1 MNHPT
6 PEIQNVPLSDS
17 GMMDL
22 ARLKMFAE
30 RLRVESVGDPKWVES
45 KGVFEY
51 PNQTVEVAVV
61 LKIIRAAQGIHA
73 LDLLCRAGLFV
84 DMGAIY
90 RCVGDCSAEV
100 YFLLE
105 DYPRQSSNVTKF
117 LREFFSK
124 TIDGHLTS
132 DEEPV
137 RTKKIHNAMVRSLT
151 GNEQDE
157 RIKRSLNNVY
167 KTFSG
172 YTHAGYSHIMQMYGG
187 SGNLR
192 SFNIDGIPSQAQRDL
207 YMELIQKAHQSL
219 LYEMSY
225 VAKTF
230 GLHDLLREIL
240 QCR

>member
-1 MNHPT
+1 
-6 PEIQNVPLSDS
+6 
-17 GMMDL
+17 MDV
-22 ARLKMFAE
+22 ARLKLLAE
-30 RLRVESVGDPKWVES
+30 RLRVESIGDPEWVES
-45 KGVFEY
+45 KDVFEY
-51 PNQTVEVAVV
+51 PNQTIEVAVV

-105 DYPRQSSNVTKF
+105 EYPRQSSNVTKF
-117 LREFFSK
+117 LREFYSR

-137 RTKKIHNAMVRSLT
+137 PTKKIHNAMVRFIT

-157 RIKRSLNNVY
+157 RIKRSLTNVY

-172 YTHAGYSHIMQMYGG
+172 YIHASYSHIMQMYGG
-187 SGNLR
+187 ATNLQ
-192 SFNIDGIPSQAQRDL
+192 SFNIAGISSQAQRDL
-207 YMELIQKAHQSL
+207 NMGLVLDAYKAL
-219 LYEMSY
+219 LYAMAH
-225 VAKTF
+225 VARTF
-230 GLHDLLREIL
+230 NLHDLHREIVA
-240 QCR
+240 QPPVA

>member
-1 MNHPT
+1 
-6 PEIQNVPLSDS
+6 
-17 GMMDL
+17 MDL
-22 ARLKMFAE
+22 ARLKIFVE
-30 RLRVESVGDPKWVES
+30 RLRVESIGDPQWVES

-51 PNQTVEVAVV
+51 PTQTIEVAVV

-73 LDLLCRAGLFV
+73 LDLLCRVGLFV

-137 RTKKIHNAMVRSLT
+137 PTKKIHNAMVRALT

-157 RIKRSLNNVY
+157 RIKRSLTKVY

-187 SGNLR
+187 PANLR
-192 SFNIDGIPSQAQRDL
+192 SFNIEGIASQAQRDL
-207 YMELIQKAHQSL
+207 NMQLVLEAYKSC

-230 GLHDLLREIL
+230 SLHDLHREIL
-240 QCR
+240 EYR

>member
-1 MNHPT
+1 
-6 PEIQNVPLSDS
+6 
-17 GMMDL
+17 MMDL
-22 ARLKMFAE
+22 ARLKILAE
-30 RLRVESVGDPKWVES
+30 RLRVESIGDPQWVES
-45 KGVFEY
+45 KGVFEF
-51 PNQTVEVAVV
+51 PTHTIEVAVV
-61 LKIIRAAQGIHA
+61 LKIIRAAQGLHA

-90 RCVGDCSAEV
+90 RCVGDCGAEV

-137 RTKKIHNAMVRSLT
+137 PTKKIHNAMVRSLT

-157 RIKRSLNNVY
+157 RIKRSLTNVY

-187 SGNLR
+187 PGNLR
-192 SFNIDGIPSQAQRDL
+192 SFNIEGVPSQAQRDL
-207 YMELIQKAHQSL
+207 NMQLVLEAYKAL
-219 LYEMSY
+219 LCEMGY

-230 GLHDLLREIL
+230 GLHDLHREIL
-240 QCR
+240 ECR